1 MVKFRLFMEKIFKQV
16 ENLVLMQETYYTLLA
31 LIMISLTSGGSYDQ
45 TIN

>member
-31 LIMISLTSGGSYDQ
+31 LIMISLTSGGSYD
-45 TIN
+45 

>member
-31 LIMISLTSGGSYDQ
+31 LIMISLTSGGNYD
-45 TIN
+45 